1 MEEGNAFALFLA
13 QLLLDWK
20 IFQKTKDEDLL
31 DGMLG
36 LDDILLSYC
45 SEDLKLGNNG
55 LSSG

>member
-45 SEDLKLGNNG
+45 SEDLKLGNNS